1 MNAWPALPTSHPP
14 IVSLADIEAL
24 EKPPLESRIWSW
36 NVNDWIRRGWANDPN
51 RVAIHFLQDADPD
64 ETPESVT
71 FEQLRYRSNQ
81 SANLFYASGVRA
93 NDAVLTLL
101 PSVPQLFYAQF
112 GGIAAGVACCV
123 NWMLKPEQILD
134 LVRNAGTRVLVVLAP
149 TPGYEIWEN
158 VLSIKDSLPAGVR
171 VFSVRMQGSKAIE
184 SPRLGMNADA
194 EELDFGA
201 DFDTA
206 IALQPGDSL
215 NFERSIGPDDLAG
228 YVHSGGTTGSPKLVK
243 LTHRGF
249 SYKCWAN
256 AMINGLVPGDSL
268 FAINPH
274 FHIAGF
280 FGRGILTS
288 AWGATMVSPGPQ
300 GARGKNFIANHW
312 KLVEKY
318 RITHFGGVPT
328 TLSMLVKNP
337 PKNED
342 ISTLKKHG
350 TAGSAAL
357 PVEIAKEFERVIG
370 IRTLLTYGATEYTQN
385 VCQAPRDG
393 EPRYGSVGLRMP
405 YTSVKT
411 VVLGPDG
418 EIARKCH
425 VGEAGVVVVRGPSV
439 TPGYVDDRQNQ
450 GVFTKDGYFKSG
462 DLGRFDAEGYL
473 WITGRAKDLIIRSGH
488 NIEPGVIE
496 NALLKHPEV
505 MLCAAVSKPDA
516 YAGELPIAYVQL
528 VQGAMVSAADL
539 VSFAAEHVPERPAA
553 PKEVIVLEKMPL
565 TDVEKPDKVRL
576 RYDAAERAFTAVFA
590 VALGVA
596 TKFSVKAGIDENQ
609 ANLITVTIAE
619 TRLMRAEIEAK
630 IADAMKSYTYR
641 HRAVWI

>member
-1 MNAWPALPTSHPP
+1 MNTWPPLPASHPP
-14 IVSLADIEAL
+14 IHSLADIEAL
-24 EKPPLESRIWSW
+24 EKPPLESRMWSW
-36 NVNDWIRRGWANDPN
+36 NVNDWIRRGWAHDP
-51 RVAIHFLQDADPD
+51 RRIAIHFLQNADPD
-64 ETPESVT
+64 EIPESVT
-71 FEQLRYRSNQ
+71 FEQLRHRSNQ
-81 SANLFYASGVRA
+81 AANLFHASGVRA
-93 NDAVLTLL
+93 TDAVLTLL
-101 PSVPQLFYAQF
+101 PTVPQLYTAQF
-112 GGIAAGVACCV
+112 GGIAAGVACAV
-123 NWMLKPEQILD
+123 NWMLKPEQVLD
-134 LVRNAGTRVLVVLAP
+134 LVRNAGTRVLVVLGP
-149 TPGYEIWEN
+149 TPGYDIWEN
-158 VLSIKDSLPAGVR
+158 LQSIRDRLPPEVR
-171 VFSVRMQGSKAIE
+171 LLTVQMPGGSKVTE
-184 SPRLGMNADA
+184 S
-194 EELDFGA
+194 
-201 DFDTA
+201 DFDDACAT
-206 IALQPGDSL
+206 QPGDRL
-215 NFERSIGPDDLAG
+215 LFERTIGPDDLAG

-256 AMINGLVPGDSL
+256 AVTNGLLPGDSL

-288 AWGATMVSPGPQ
+288 AWNATMVSPSPQ

-342 ISTLKKHG
+342 ISSLKKHG
-350 TAGSAAL
+350 NAGSAAL

-393 EPRYGSVGLRMP
+393 EPRYGSVGLRLP

-411 VVLGPDG
+411 VVINRDG
-418 EIARKCH
+418 EIGRECK
-425 VGEAGVVVVRGPSV
+425 VGEAGVVVVKGPSV
-439 TPGYVDDRQNQ
+439 TPGYVNDKQNA
-450 GVFTKDGYFKSG
+450 GVFTRDGYFKSG

-528 VQGAMVSAADL
+528 VKGAKAGAEEL
-539 VSFAAEHVPERPAA
+539 ATFAAEHVPERPAA
-553 PKEVIVLEKMPL
+553 PKEVIVLETMPL

-576 RYDAAERAFTAVFA
+576 RYDAAERAFTEVLRA
-590 VALGVA
+590 ALGTEA
-596 TKFSVKAGIDENQ
+596 PLLVKADTDESQ
-609 ANLITVTIAE
+609 ATMITVSVAADDAKREEVE
-619 TRLMRAEIEAK
+619 TK
-630 IADAMKSYTYR
+630 IADIMKSYTFR
-641 HRAVWI
+641 HAIHWLT